1 MMRVISFFRALT
13 RCFVSR
19 SVWAMFSFFLSSFA
33 SSPRSSLSIRVQ
45 EIKTSLADG
54 SIISGGAQ
62 ISGHAVSH
70 KLQPW
75 KCKSLQ
81 FDRRLLKVQP
91 PTTHEPD
98 FVSCKLD
105 RERINIQ
112 ILILFYCFQS
122 SWQIYCNLQSQIW
135 TLKGQYSEKISFVPF
150 IVTSNIV
157 INKIHISKIAHF
169 LMKMSSR
176 RPFY

>member
-1 MMRVISFFRALT
+1 MLIEQYARDDEGHHFFSSSDTLFRVP
-13 RCFVSR
+13 C
-19 SVWAMFSFFLSSFA
+19 
-33 SSPRSSLSIRVQ
+33 
-45 EIKTSLADG
+45 
-54 SIISGGAQ
+54 
-62 ISGHAVSH
+62 
-70 KLQPW
+70 

-169 LMKMSSR
+169 FDENVKSATFLLGKR
-176 RPFY
+176 RL